1 MSGRNDLEFQ
11 DWVIAKAAEASG
23 SRLPANTIRVEKAD
37 LELGILWG
45 WVSAADIVDLDDEIV
60 PQSELVTAWY
70 QFMEDYYLGRANIRE
85 NHGDQP
91 AEAIIVESTLEF
103 RAGVVRAWVGVKLL
117 SDELREA
124 ARNGEISGF
133 SIGGSAIAE

>member
-1 MSGRNDLEFQ
+1 MSAR
-11 DWVIAKAAEASG
+11 
-23 SRLPANTIRVEKAD
+23 TIRIEKAN
-37 LELGILWG
+37 LERGILWG

-60 PQSELVTAWY
+60 PQDELVDAWY
-70 QFMEDYYLGRANIRE
+70 EFMENYYLGRANIRE

-91 AEAIIVESTLEF
+91 AEAVIVESTLEF

-117 SDELREA
+117 SEELREA